1 MKKVIRLTESD
12 IVRLVK
18 KVLIEN
24 KKLLKENPAYVGS
37 VEGNFNI
44 ENLVAVQWRPEIE
57 VFHKNG
63 YKNKVPVKATISK
76 GGFDIMS
83 NRDVN
88 MYNMWGTNEG
98 GIGAQIVTGDCGK
111 VGVPACLSQ
120 VELTNSETF
129 SLTQYLK
136 DFKQF
141 VVVKDNV
148 PAEVP
153 GFGKVNVKVTL
164 YIG

>member
-24 KKLLKENPAYVGS
+24 KKLIKENPAYVGGINS
-37 VEGNFNI
+37 NV

-63 YKNKVPVKATISK
+63 YKNRVPVKATISK
-76 GGFDIMS
+76 GGFDILS
-83 NRDVN
+83 NKDVN

-120 VELTNSETF
+120 VELSGSEAY
-129 SLTQYLK
+129 SLTQHLK

-141 VVVKDNV
+141 TVVKDNV
-148 PAEVP
+148 PSEVP

>member
-1 MKKVIRLTESD
+1 MKKVVRLNESD

-18 KVLIEN
+18 KVIVEN
-24 KKLLKENPAYVGS
+24 KKLITENPAYMGKMNNNV
-37 VEGNFNI
+37 
-44 ENLVAVQWRPEIE
+44 ENLVAVQWKPEIE
-57 VFHKNG
+57 VLHKNG
-63 YKNKVPVKATISK
+63 HKNRVPVKATISK

-83 NRDVN
+83 NKNVN

-98 GIGAQIVTGDCGK
+98 GVGAQIVTGDCGK

-120 VELTNSETF
+120 VELNRNEAY
-129 SLTQYLK
+129 SLTQHLK
-136 DFKQF
+136 DFKPF
-141 VVVKDNV
+141 TVVKDNV